1 MAFKM
6 ASSPHI
12 QGRMPTHRV
21 MQWVALCTLPGIVA
35 QWWFFG
41 WGNLVQIAL
50 AVTTALVAEALCV
63 KARGRDVRATLSDCT
78 ALVTGLLLGICLPPL
93 APWYVAVLGSVFA
106 IVLVKQLYGGIG
118 QNLFNPAMAAYVAL
132 LISFP
137 LPMTQWLP
145 PQALAATALGPLDT
159 LMMVFTGTD
168 AMGHSVDALR
178 LGIDGSTMATPLDT
192 LKTDLTLGL
201 TAGES
206 LNKPIFSTLAGVG
219 WEWVNLAFLLGG
231 LMMLKLKVI
240 RWHIPVAMIAS
251 LGLCALIGQ
260 ILHPDGTGSVT
271 LHLLSGA
278 TLFGAFFIAT
288 DPVTAA
294 TSNKGRLVFGALIGL
309 LVYLIR
315 SFGGYPDAVA
325 FAVMLANMSVPL
337 IDYYTRPRTYGHGG
351 NR

>member
-50 AVTTALVAEALCV
+50 AVTTALVAEAVCV
-63 KARGRDVRATLSDCT
+63 KARGRNVRVALSDCT

-93 APWYVAVLGSVFA
+93 APWYISVLGAVFA

-118 QNLFNPAMAAYVAL
+118 QNLFNPAMGAYVAL

-137 LPMTQWLP
+137 LQMTQWLP
-145 PQALAATALGPLDT
+145 PQSLAATTLGPIDT
-159 LMMVFTGTD
+159 LVMVLNGEV
-168 AMGHSVDALR
+168 AGHTVASLR
-178 LGIDGSTMATPLDT
+178 LGIDGATMATPLDT

-206 LNKPIFSTLAGVG
+206 LTKPVFSSLAGVG

-231 LMMLKLKVI
+231 LVMLKLKVI
-240 RWHIPVAMIAS
+240 RWHIPVAMIAT

-260 ILHPDGTGSVT
+260 ILHPDGTGGVT

-294 TSNKGRLVFGALIGL
+294 TSNRGRLVFGALIGL

-351 NR
+351 SR